1 MDLNWIRELY
11 QYNRWANHRL
21 FDAVATLAPEQY
33 TRDLK
38 NSFRSVR
45 DTLTHVVAA
54 EWIWLERCRG
64 VSPKALP
71 APEEF
76 PGLAALRA
84 AWLELDGQ
92 RNSYLNG
99 LAADQLGASL
109 RYVNTRG
116 ETYAYPLW
124 QVLAHVVNHSTYHR
138 GQITTMLRQM
148 GAEPA
153 ATDLLLFYDEQAG
166 AAVSGR

>member
-1 MDLNWIRELY
+1 MDLNWIRQLY
-11 QYNRWANHRL
+11 QYNRWANQQA
-21 FDAVATLAPEQY
+21 FDAVAALPPEQY
-33 TRDLK
+33 VRDLK
-38 NSFRSVR
+38 NSFPSVR

-71 APEEF
+71 GPERFPDLPSLRMVWQKLDGEREVFLGVLAPEL
-76 PGLAALRA
+76 LAVP
-84 AWLELDGQ
+84 
-92 RNSYLNG
+92 
-99 LAADQLGASL
+99 L

-138 GQITTMLRQM
+138 GQITTMLRQL

-153 ATDLLLFYDEQAG
+153 ATDLLLYYDELS
-166 AAVSGR
+166 AV